1 MTGRILIADD
11 VATNR
16 IIMKVKLSAA
26 SYGVVQAASGAAVLA
41 ALTDDLPDLIL
52 LDVGLPDIDGIT
64 LCRKI
69 RENPATT
76 DIPIIVVSSR
86 TDAETRLAAL
96 RAGAEEF
103 LPKPLDE
110 MILLARGSQL
120 DPYARTW

>member
-26 SYGVVQAASGAAVLA
+26 SYGVVQADSGDAVLA
-41 ALTDDLPDLIL
+41 ALTDDLPDLII
-52 LDVGLPDIDGIT
+52 LDVDLPDIDGIT

-76 DIPIIVVSSR
+76 DIPVIIVSSR
-86 TDAETRLAAL
+86 TDPDTRLAAL
-96 RAGAEEF
+96 RAGR
-103 LPKPLDE
+103 
-110 MILLARGSQL
+110 RGIPAQ
-120 DPYARTW
+120 AAG